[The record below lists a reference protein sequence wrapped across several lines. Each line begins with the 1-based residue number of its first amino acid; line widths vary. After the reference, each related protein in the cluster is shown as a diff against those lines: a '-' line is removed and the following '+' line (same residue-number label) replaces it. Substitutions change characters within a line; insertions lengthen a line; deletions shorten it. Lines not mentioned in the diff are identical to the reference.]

1 VTEELIKLVVLGTFI
16 LAAVIL
22 VFSVD
27 RQGDDEPNDEPHI
40 IDEDELE

>member
-1 VTEELIKLVVLGTFI
+1 MTEEAIKIVVLGAFI
-16 LAAVIL
+16 LVAVIL
-22 VFSVD
+22 VFSAD